1 MKIGLIRHF
10 RVDLKRR
17 RMMTSVEYNEHVYNY
32 DFADVIPNEIV
43 IDEEWDKCYCSTLP
57 RAVATAK
64 TVYHGKIIF
73 TDKLIEIPSAARF
86 NFSLRLPYNLWAI
99 IGRFAWIRNH
109 ISQPE
114 GRKKTIERITDILDT
129 ILEEKDQNI
138 LIVSHAGTLYE
149 IQKLLKRKGF
159 TGDKFFKA
167 RNGKLY
173 IYRK

>member
-10 RVDLKRR
+10 KVDLKRR
-17 RMMTSVEYNEHVYNY
+17 SMMTSEEYNEHVYNY

-64 TVYHGKIIF
+64 TVYHGKIIY
-73 TDKLIEIPSAARF
+73 TDKLVELPTAALF
-86 NFSLRLPYNLWAI
+86 NSKIRLPYNLWAI
-99 IGRFAWIRNH
+99 IGRIGWIKSH
-109 ISQPE
+109 TLLSE
-114 GRKKTIERITDILDT
+114 GREKTIERINSILNT
-129 ILEEKDQNI
+129 ILKEKDGNI

-149 IQKLLKRKGF
+149 IKKILKQKGF
-159 TGDKFFKA
+159 KGDKFIKA

-173 IYRK
+173 TYSN